1 MLIEDLKIYTSNEE
15 NAVLEKFEQ
24 VQQIEAFPERE
35 RFIIENLIRK
45 SLVIKIPYGNSYLVT
60 ANESN

>member
-1 MLIEDLKIYTSNEE
+1 MLIEELKIYTSNEE
-15 NAVLEKFEQ
+15 NAVLEKLEHL
-24 VQQIEAFPERE
+24 QQIETFLERE

-60 ANESN
+60 KNESN